1 MRISDWSSDLSF
13 VRQVVLRGDDQ
24 AARILVDA
32 VDDAGPRDAADARK
46 LSRAMVEQRVDERAV
61 EIARGGVDD
70 HAGGLVDDDQMLIPP
85 GDDEIEVL
93 RGVMRR
99 GGDGKAQAQR
109 CGRPRFGGGGPENGS
124 AVVGDAADIYPR
136 LHPSAP

>member
-1 MRISDWSSDLSF
+1 MRISDWSSDVCSSDL
-13 VRQVVLRGDDQ
+13 VVLRGDDQ

-70 HAGGLVDDDQMLIPP
+70 HAGGLVDDDQMLILP

-99 GGDGKAQAQR
+99 GDRKSVGEGKR
-109 CGRPRFGGGGPENGS
+109 GSVRGGLGGR
-124 AVVGDAADIYPR
+124 R
-136 LHPSAP
+136 LL

>member
-1 MRISDWSSDLSF
+1 MRISDWSSDVCSSDL
-13 VRQVVLRGDDQ
+13 VVLRGDDQ

-61 EIARGGVDD
+61 AMARGGMDD
-70 HAGGLVDDDQMLIPP
+70 HAGGLVAVDQMLILP
-85 GDDEIEVL
+85 GHAEPDGL

-99 GGDGKAQAQR
+99 GGDVMDWAPVW
-109 CGRPRFGGGGPENGS
+109 GRRRYG
-124 AVVGDAADIYPR
+124 
-136 LHPSAP
+136 

>member
-1 MRISDWSSDLSF
+1 MRISDWSSDVCSSDL
-13 VRQVVLRGDDQ
+13 VVLRGDDQ

-70 HAGGLVDDDQMLIPP
+70 HAGGLVDDDQMLILP
-85 GDDEIEVL
+85 GDDQIQVL

-99 GGDGKAQAQR
+99 GGDGEATCRLAR
-109 CGRPRFGGGGPENGS
+109 YAVTAERRSCGLAPVS
-124 AVVGDAADIYPR
+124 AVKEHGTA
-136 LHPSAP
+136 

>member
-1 MRISDWSSDLSF
+1 
-13 VRQVVLRGDDQ
+13 
-24 AARILVDA
+24 
-32 VDDAGPRDAADARK
+32 
-46 LSRAMVEQRVDERAV
+46 MVEQRVDERAV

-70 HAGGLVDDDQMLIPP
+70 HAGGLVDDDQMLILP

-109 CGRPRFGGGGPENGS
+109 CGRRSFGGGVPEHGA
-124 AVVGDAADIYPR
+124 AVVGDAAALDQR
-136 LHPSAP
+136 LHPRSEEHTSELQSLMRISYAVFCLKK

>member
-1 MRISDWSSDLSF
+1 MRISDWSSDVCSSDL
-13 VRQVVLRGDDQ
+13 VVLRGDDQ

-70 HAGGLVDDDQMLIPP
+70 HAGGLVDDDQMLILP

-99 GGDGKAQAQR
+99 GGAGKAQAQR
-109 CGRPRFGGGGPENGS
+109 CGRRSFGGGVP
-124 AVVGDAADIYPR
+124 ADRKSTR
-136 LHPSAP
+136 LNSSH